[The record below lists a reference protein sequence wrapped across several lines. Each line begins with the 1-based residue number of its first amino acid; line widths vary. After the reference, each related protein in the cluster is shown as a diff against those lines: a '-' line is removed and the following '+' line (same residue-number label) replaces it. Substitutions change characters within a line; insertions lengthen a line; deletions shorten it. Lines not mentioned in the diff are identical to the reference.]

1 MADLPAD
8 TLASRQQ
15 SYALAKEAV
24 RLLRRLAL
32 THGHPESQYALGN
45 FYIAGYPDKF
55 HDNDKDKDGVEDE
68 PTSLAHP
75 SLEKT
80 QKQKPQYGKA
90 MELWVMAAK
99 RNHANATYYVALCT
113 EKGLG
118 VRASDRRAVKYYR
131 KAASLNHPG
140 AMTRLALALLRGE
153 LGLTQHERDGV
164 KWLKMA
170 TKFADSRFSQACL
183 ELALLHSHGIE
194 HVILRDDRHVVELL
208 TQGSELG
215 NAECQWRLGK
225 IYETQR
231 IDEAEH
237 SQPVVVRDGKR
248 ALHWYHKAAG
258 QGHAPSMLEIA
269 RWYLTGWKKGFEF
282 SKNPELAFRWAML
295 AAEKQLPRGMFVRTQ
310 RQSRL
315 TNFRRWATFT
325 NLELE
330 RK

>member
-1 MADLPAD
+1 MGDLPAD
-8 TLASRQQ
+8 SPAQREDGLNV
-15 SYALAKEAV
+15 AKEAV

-32 THGHPESQYALGN
+32 THGHPQSQYALGN
-45 FYIAGYPDKF
+45 FYIAGYPEKF
-55 HDNDKDKDGVEDE
+55 HAGVEMEKVDS
-68 PTSLAHP
+68 SLAHP
-75 SLEKT
+75 SLEKAG
-80 QKQKPQYGKA
+80 QKPHYGKA

-153 LGLTQHERDGV
+153 LGLQPHQRDGV
-164 KWLKMA
+164 KWLKIA
-170 TKFADSRFSQACL
+170 TKYADTRFPQSCL

-208 TQGSELG
+208 MQGSELG

-231 IDEAEH
+231 IDDDKT
-237 SQPVVVRDGKR
+237 SPPVVVRDGKR
-248 ALHWYHKAAG
+248 ALHWYHRAAA
-258 QGHAPSMLEIA
+258 QGHAPSILEIA
-269 RWYLTGWKKGFEF
+269 RWYMTGWKKEFEL
-282 SKNPELAFRWAML
+282 SKNPELAFKWAVL
-295 AAEKQLPRGMFVRTQ
+295 AADKQFPRGMFV
-310 RQSRL
+310 SV
-315 TNFRRWATFT
+315 
-325 NLELE
+325 
-330 RK
+330 